1 MRTCLFDYIIE
12 ESGSKPYKV
21 QFDDGPIL
29 AVVSEKLQI
38 EQASANLP
46 PSEHPQP
53 ASHAASSDD
62 LAKGEDPDEA
72 EDDNVCG
79 DWRGRR

>member
-1 MRTCLFDYIIE
+1 M
-12 ESGSKPYKV
+12 

-29 AVVSEKLQI
+29 AVASNRSWI

-62 LAKGEDPDEA
+62 VAEGEDPDEA
-72 EDDNVCG
+72 EDEN
-79 DWRGRR
+79 